1 MFTVSRETGSVFVV
15 GDGAVP
21 AKADRPDGEQQHGPG
36 GSSVSGTGA
45 MPPIDAPAVDK
56 DPLIGDPR
64 LPAFFGDAWPALE
77 GFHEL
82 LVSDGILRGLIGPR
96 EVGRLW
102 SRHLLNSATV
112 VPHLPQSGRI
122 IDVGSGAGLPGVVV
136 AAMLPGVEV
145 VLLEPMERRTDWLT
159 EVAETLRID
168 NIVVKRGRAQD
179 VHGSLVA
186 DAVTSRAVASLDK
199 LYRWCL
205 PLVRP
210 GGELV
215 VLKGEKAQAEVDEAA
230 AVGRRLGAGPAEVLK
245 GTSLPGIEETFIVR
259 AVRGASG
266 HVR

>member
-1 MFTVSRETGSVFVV
+1 VE
-15 GDGAVP
+15 
-21 AKADRPDGEQQHGPG
+21 GPH
-36 GSSVSGTGA
+36 VE
-45 MPPIDAPAVDK
+45 I
-56 DPLIGDPR
+56 DPLVGDPR
-64 LPAFFGDAWPALE
+64 LPVYFGNAWPAME

-112 VPHLPQSGRI
+112 VAHLPQSGRI
-122 IDVGSGAGLPGVVV
+122 IDVGSGAGLPGVVI
-136 AAMLPGVEV
+136 AAMLPGAEV
-145 VLLEPMERRTDWLT
+145 ILLEPMERRTDWLT
-159 EVAETLRID
+159 EVAESLRLD
-168 NIVVKRGRAQD
+168 NVVVRRGRAQD
-179 VHGSLVA
+179 VQGELSA

-230 AVGRRLGAGPAEVLK
+230 AVGRRLGADSAEVLR
-245 GTSLPGIEETFIVR
+245 GTSLPGIEETYIVR
-259 AVRGASG
+259 AVRGASR